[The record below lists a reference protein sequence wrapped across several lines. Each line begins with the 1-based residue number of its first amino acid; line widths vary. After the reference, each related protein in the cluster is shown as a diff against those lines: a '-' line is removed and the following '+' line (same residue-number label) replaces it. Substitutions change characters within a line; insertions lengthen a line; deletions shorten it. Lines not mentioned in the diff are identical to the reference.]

1 MITPLEAKLQRQFIN
16 KFSETSRLQI
26 KKYYIE
32 QTKIN
37 VNAYKESF
45 ELEVES
51 LIIREILIFHEFSCL
66 SPRIRGQIPSENRTK
81 NNFYPMEI
89 PAGE

>member
-16 KFSETSRLQI
+16 KFSETSRLRI

-51 LIIREILIFHEFSCL
+51 LVIGNFNF
-66 SPRIRGQIPSENRTK
+66 PRIFVPFTSHTRTNSLGK
-81 NNFYPMEI
+81 S
-89 PAGE
+89 

>member
-16 KFSETSRLQI
+16 KFSETSRFRI
-26 KKYYIE
+26 KKYYIK

-51 LIIREILIFHEFSCL
+51 LVIGKRKF
-66 SPRIRGQIPSENRTK
+66 
-81 NNFYPMEI
+81 
-89 PAGE
+89 

>member
-1 MITPLEAKLQRQFIN
+1 MITPLEAKLQSQFIN
-16 KFSETSRLQI
+16 KFSETSRLRI

-51 LIIREILIFHEFSCL
+51 LVIREEILIFHEFSCL
-66 SPRIRGQIPSENRTK
+66 STRIRGQIPSENRRHHQ
-81 NNFYPMEI
+81 
-89 PAGE
+89 G